1 MALFRSASWSLTS
14 VAALVLLVSLGF
26 NLLAGRG
33 QPVTAHLASGTAV
46 KGRVR
51 SGVETFN
58 GIPYA
63 HPPTG
68 SLRLR
73 PPQRL
78 PDNHASTI
86 DASGTAPKCPQ
97 YPVTPIDQYIVS
109 KFGSQL
115 FKLPFFEN
123 IIGQE
128 DCLTVSVQR
137 PANISAD
144 AKLPVLFWIHGGG
157 FELGSTSTYDASS
170 FIKAGIENNQ
180 PFVFVA
186 VSYRLNGFG
195 FLPGKEVLRD
205 GSANIGLLDQRMGL
219 QWVADNIAD
228 FGGDPDKVTL
238 WGESAG
244 AFSAVYQ
251 MNLFDGN
258 AEYKGK
264 PLFRGVI
271 ANSGVPVPTAGID
284 YKRPQATYDKVVAQ
298 AGCAGSEDTL
308 ACLRSLDFAS
318 YYRAVTDNFSS
329 LFSYYGTQRRFLPRF
344 DGRVLRESPEKTAA
358 NGRYH
363 AVPTIVGN
371 QEDEG
376 TLFSLFQRNIKSDDD
391 LARYFGDNYFPHA
404 PLDKVAAWVGRY
416 TEANTTSPFGQS
428 TFKPYS
434 TFGHVAAMIGDQTF
448 TLARRRFL
456 QSATASHPEVPVWSY
471 LSSYTSWL
479 PVLGT
484 FHASDLLLIFR
495 GLPAGHACRSTR
507 KYYLNFLYNLDPNGD
522 DGYEQWPRWS
532 DDQTLLWFESSSKNS
547 LLKDDFRSAHFDAL
561 LALGETAQQ

>member
-1 MALFRSASWSLTS
+1 MALLRAARRSLTS
-14 VAALVLLVSLGF
+14 VAALVLLLSLGF
-26 NLLAGRG
+26 NLLVGKG
-33 QPVTAHLASGTAV
+33 QPVTTHLSSGTTV
-46 KGRVR
+46 NGRLR

-68 SLRLR
+68 PLRLR

-78 PDNHASTI
+78 PDNHASAI

-97 YPVTPIDQYIVS
+97 FPVTPVDQYIIR
-109 KFGSQL
+109 KFGKQL
-115 FKLPFFEN
+115 FKLPFFKN
-123 IIGQE
+123 VIGQE

-137 PANISAD
+137 PTNVSAD

-157 FELGSTSTYDASS
+157 FEMGSTSTYDASS
-170 FIKAGIENNQ
+170 FIKAGVKNNQ

-186 VSYRLNGFG
+186 VGYRLNGFG
-195 FLPGKEVLRD
+195 FLPGKEMVRD

-219 QWVADNIAD
+219 QWAADNIAS

-244 AFSAVYQ
+244 AFSAIYQ

-258 AEYKGK
+258 ATYKNK

-271 ANSGVPVPTAGID
+271 ANSGVGVPNAGID
-284 YKRPQATYDKVVAQ
+284 TRRPQATYNKVVAQ
-298 AGCAGSEDTL
+298 AGCADSKDTL
-308 ACLRSLDFAS
+308 VCLRSLDFAS
-318 YYRAVTDNFSS
+318 YYRAVTDNFPS
-329 LFSYYGTQRRFLPRF
+329 LFSYYGTQMAFMPRF
-344 DGRVLRESPEKTAA
+344 DGLVLRESPEKTAE
-358 NGRYH
+358 NGRYY

-376 TLFSLFQRNIKSDDD
+376 TLFSLFQRSVKSDDD

-404 PLDKVAAWVGRY
+404 PLEKIAAWVGRY
-416 TEANTTSPFGQS
+416 TKTNTTSPSGKS
-428 TFKPYS
+428 TYKPYS
-434 TFGHVAAMIGDQTF
+434 MFGQVAAMIGDQTF

-456 QSATASHPEVPVWSY
+456 RSATASHPEVPVWSY
-471 LSSYTSWL
+471 LSSYLSWL

-484 FHASDLLLIFR
+484 FHASDLLLVFR
-495 GLPAGHACRSTR
+495 GLPAGYASRSTR

-522 DGYEQWPRWS
+522 DEYEHWPRWS
-532 DDQTLLWFESSSKNS
+532 DNQTLLWFESSKTSH
-547 LLKDDFRSAHFDAL
+547 LKDDFRSEHFDAL
-561 LALGETAQQ
+561 LTIGETAQQ